1 MLIGSLLIAL
11 LIFVALTA
19 FTFLKRELWLLGSP
33 SNKILDESLVRNPPK
48 NLQIE
53 FDQTKRD
60 KVLKNGFSLEKVP
73 ENLDAIVIGSGAG
86 GLSAAALLAKA
97 GKKVLVLEQH
107 DQAGGCCHVF
117 ADKGFEFDVGIHY
130 VGKMNNGQTNRLIS
144 DQLTN
149 GKLQWVQ
156 LDEAY
161 DLIAMGQSYE
171 TKYQVMTGRERQI
184 EYFIEKFPNEEKA
197 IRKFY
202 KLAEETAQCAVA
214 VAFIKSL
221 PQFLSKFLLSSQLLL
236 WLYPSM
242 KYLTKTVS
250 EVLDE
255 ITDNVHLRSV
265 LSYSFGNYGKPIN
278 CVGV

>member
-1 MLIGSLLIAL
+1 MTVVLMLIVL
-11 LIFVALTA
+11 LIFVAFIA

-33 SNKILDESLVRNPPK
+33 SNKILDESLVRNPPE

-86 GLSAAALLAKA
+86 GLSTAALLAKA

-107 DQAGGCCHVF
+107 DQAGGYCHVF
-117 ADKGFEFDVGIHY
+117 ADKGFEFEVGIHY
-130 VGKMNNGQTNRLIS
+130 VGKMNNGQMTRLIS

-171 TKYQVMTGRERQI
+171 TKYQVMTGIERQM
-184 EYFIEKFPNEEKA
+184 EYLIKRFPNEEKA

-202 KLAEETAQCAVA
+202 KLVEETTRCSDVL
-214 VAFIKSL
+214 VLIKLL

-236 WLYPSM
+236 WLYPSI

-265 LSYSFGNYGKPIN
+265 FSYAFGPYGKPIN